1 MPQRSGGTSNCT
13 VKIKNL
19 QIIYLFIID
28 ECTSCISRYVYVRNR
43 RASSLLGSDLE
54 RVAWSQRLRIFS
66 HKSVLYLRKL
76 PRVCCLGFTNAGRK

>member
-1 MPQRSGGTSNCT
+1 VPQRGGETFNCT
-13 VKIKNL
+13 VNIKNL

-54 RVAWSQRLRIFS
+54 RVAGVATVAHFS
-66 HKSVLYLRKL
+66 HKSFLYLRK
-76 PRVCCLGFTNAGRK
+76 TS

>member
-1 MPQRSGGTSNCT
+1 VPQRGGETFNCT
-13 VKIKNL
+13 VNIKNL

-54 RVAWSQRLRIFS
+54 RVAGVATVAHFFTQIVSLSKENF
-66 HKSVLYLRKL
+66 
-76 PRVCCLGFTNAGRK
+76 LGCVV

>member
-13 VKIKNL
+13 VNIKNL

-54 RVAWSQRLRIFS
+54 RVAGVATVAHF
-66 HKSVLYLRKL
+66 
-76 PRVCCLGFTNAGRK
+76 FTQVGSLSKETP

>member
-1 MPQRSGGTSNCT
+1 MPQRGEGTFNCT
-13 VKIKNL
+13 VNIKNL

-54 RVAWSQRLRIFS
+54 RVTGVATVTHFFTQVVFFS
-66 HKSVLYLRKL
+66 KKTS
-76 PRVCCLGFTNAGRK
+76 